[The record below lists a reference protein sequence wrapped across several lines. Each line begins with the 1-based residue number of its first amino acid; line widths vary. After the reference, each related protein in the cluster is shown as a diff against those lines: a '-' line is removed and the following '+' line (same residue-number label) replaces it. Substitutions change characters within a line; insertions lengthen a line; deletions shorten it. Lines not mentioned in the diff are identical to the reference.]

1 MIDADAPGVISTDD
15 VCDNRCMKIMHPIF
29 RTQPRQ
35 TNVTR
40 HTLCLSVLVL
50 LSGCSILKRDEALPV
65 SPTAPSSPAPKS
77 SPTTLQQMTVEQI
90 MTNDLLSA
98 VVQILPPQDTI
109 IQVSA
114 SEHDELTL
122 TVADALTTTGFPLQ
136 KVMADQGAN
145 LLSTEMQTEQNQAG
159 STSRRPRIT
168 IGSLSVSRS
177 YMHSAENAIQP
188 NSAFKVYGSTAPINV
203 QATLFGAGTA
213 ATTSLPTEYAAPI
226 GVPESIPNLSLIT
239 PEVVQRVID
248 STVGAPDP
256 TAFNSAQVEV
266 NNLFYSQSTF
276 SSMLDE
282 RESVKD
288 LTVIFPNDSL
298 TLGPENKLLIREF
311 MKDFVEQ
318 KDVVSLIGCSN
329 GPTALAMGNEGLA
342 LGRAERVTDELIT
355 LGVPREKILDE
366 GCWAPQG
373 NIKELPGRGVVL
385 KLFRGA

>member
-1 MIDADAPGVISTDD
+1 
-15 VCDNRCMKIMHPIF
+15 MHPTF
-29 RTQPRQ
+29 RTLPHRS
-35 TNVTR
+35 NLAR
-40 HTLCLSVLVL
+40 PVLYLGAVVL
-50 LSGCSILKRDEALPV
+50 LSGCSVLQRGDALPESPTMPTSPAPGS
-65 SPTAPSSPAPKS
+65 SPTAPQA
-77 SPTTLQQMTVEQI
+77 MTFEQI

-98 VVQILPPQDTI
+98 LVQILPPQETI

-114 SEHDELTL
+114 SEDDELTM

-136 KVMADQGAN
+136 KVMTDQGSH
-145 LLSTEMQTEQNQAG
+145 LLSTQMQTEQNQAG
-159 STSRRPRIT
+159 STTRKLHIN
-168 IGSLSVSRS
+168 IGTVSISRS
-177 YMHSAENAIQP
+177 YTQSAENTVQP
-188 NSAFKVYGSTAPINV
+188 NSAFTVYGSTAPIDV
-203 QATLFGAGTA
+203 QATLFGAGTTA
-213 ATTSLPTEYAAPI
+213 SASFPTEYAASNANVGPL
-226 GVPESIPNLSLIT
+226 PNLSLVT
-239 PEVVQRVID
+239 PEVVQRVVD

-276 SSMLDE
+276 SSILED
-282 RESVKD
+282 REAIDD

-311 MKDFVEQ
+311 MQDFIEQ
-318 KDVVSLIGCSN
+318 KDVISLIGCSN

-385 KLFRGA
+385 ELYRGA